1 MYNVDTLGQVFTPD
15 SIVQKMLLLRHN
27 NGSILEPSCGEG
39 AFFNLIDNCIGIEY
53 DAQIC
58 PENALNMDFFAY
70 PIEHH
75 FQTIIG
81 NPPYVQYKKI
91 TQSTQARLKDLPYK
105 TVLDERS
112 NLFLYFL
119 EKCLYH
125 LVEGGEMI
133 FITPRDFIKS
143 TGALEFNKL
152 LYSMG
157 TITDWFDLGDKVIF
171 SGFSPNCVIF
181 RFEKG
186 NFSRKTQCEKEVRN
200 FMEMNGQLVFTTQ
213 HYPVAFNELF
223 FVKVG
228 AVSGADEYFIH
239 HEGNMEFIYSQTC
252 VTGQTRKMIY
262 NTPSPAL
269 IPFKKA
275 LLDRKIRSF
284 NQSNWYMWG
293 RNYYES
299 ANPRIYVN
307 VKTRKSN
314 PFFIHPHTAYDG
326 TILAIFPKFEITHNP
341 LVLAE
346 ICHALNNVNWDELG
360 FICDGRYLFSQRALE
375 QIFLPAHFAKYL

>member
-1 MYNVDTLGQVFTPD
+1 MYNVDTLGQVFTPA
-15 SIVQKMLLLRHN
+15 SIVQQMLLLRHN
-27 NGSILEPSCGEG
+27 HGSILEPSCGEG
-39 AFFNLIDNCIGIEY
+39 AFFNLIDNCVAIEY
-53 DAQIC
+53 DKAIC
-58 PENALNMDFFAY
+58 PEKALNMDFFDY
-70 PIEHH
+70 PLSHR
-75 FQTIIG
+75 FNTIIG

-91 TQSTQARLKDLPYK
+91 TEDTRKHLKNLPYK
-105 TVLDERS
+105 TTLNERA

-125 LVEGGEMI
+125 LEEGGEMI

-157 TITDWFDLGDKVIF
+157 TITDWFDLGDRIIF

-181 RFEKG
+181 RFEKD
-186 NFSRKTQCEKEVRN
+186 NFSRQARCGKEVRT

-213 HYPVAFNELF
+213 RYPVAFNQLF

-239 HEGNMEFIYSQTC
+239 HEGNMDFVYSQTM
-252 VTGQTRKMIY
+252 VTGKTRKMIY
-262 NTPSPAL
+262 NSPAPAL
-269 IPFKKA
+269 IPFKKE
-275 LLDRKIRSF
+275 LLERKIRNF
-284 NQSNWYMWG
+284 NHENWYMWG
-293 RNYYES
+293 RSYYES

-307 VKTRKSN
+307 VKTRKHK

-326 TILAIFPKFEITHNP
+326 TILAIFPKFDSNQN
-341 LVLAE
+341 LDA
-346 ICHALNNVNWDELG
+346 ICQALNEVDWEELG
-360 FICDGRYLFSQRALE
+360 FVCDGRYLFSQRSLE
-375 QIFLPAHFAKYL
+375 QIFLPEQFARYLNT